1 MTGMTHYQREQG
13 AGMNKAIVVGG
24 GISGLATAFLLRKK
38 AGEAGIELDVTLLEK
53 EERVGGKIWSI
64 KEEGYL
70 CEWGPNG
77 FLDSKPQTLDLCR
90 DLGAS
95 ERLLRSNDNARKR
108 FIYTGGAL
116 NRLPENGP
124 MFLKSGLIS
133 WPGKF
138 RLALEPFIPKRDD
151 GADETLASFGRRRL
165 GEEALQ
171 KLIAPMVS
179 GIFAGDPETMS
190 LVSCFPRIAELERE
204 YGSLVKAMIKL
215 AKKKQQEAAQ
225 GKAVSSAAGPGGVL
239 TSFRGGIQELTDIL
253 AEQLGSESIV
263 TGQTVTALARGG
275 SAPWRLRTDTIDID
289 ADVVVLASPA
299 HATASIVSGVDAA
312 MAQVLGEIPYAS
324 MTVVCFGYERE
335 RIAHDLNG
343 FGYLIPKEEGMNT
356 LGTLW
361 DSSIF
366 ENRAPAGK
374 VLLRSMLG
382 GACFPGHVNLSDAEV
397 QQRVR
402 GDLQV
407 TMGITAEPSFVSIF
421 RHPQAIPQY
430 TVGHAK
436 RLAALEE
443 RTAAHPGLFLT
454 GNSYRGIGLND
465 CAAAANRTA
474 DEAVSHLKAR

>member
-1 MTGMTHYQREQG
+1 M
-13 AGMNKAIVVGG
+13 KKVIVVGG

-38 AGEAGIELDVTLLEK
+38 GGEAGIDLDVTLLEK

-95 ERLLRSNDNARKR
+95 ARLLRSNDNARKR
-108 FIYTGGAL
+108 CLYTGGAL
-116 NRLPENGP
+116 NRLPENVP
-124 MFLKSGLIS
+124 MFLKSRLIS
-133 WPGKF
+133 WPGKL
-138 RLALEPFIPKRDD
+138 RLAMEPFIPKRTD

-171 KLIAPMVS
+171 KLISPMVS
-179 GIFAGDPETMS
+179 GIFAGNPETMS
-190 LVSCFPRIAELERE
+190 LRSCFPRIAELEDE
-204 YGSLVKAMIKL
+204 YGSLIRAMIKL
-215 AKKKQQEAAQ
+215 AKKKKQETAQ

-239 TSFRGGIQELTDIL
+239 TSFRWGIQELTDIL
-253 AEQLGSESIV
+253 AEQLGAESIV
-263 TGQTVTALARGG
+263 TGQTVTGLTTGG
-275 SAPWRLRTDTIDID
+275 SAPWRLRTATVDID

-299 HATASIVSGVDAA
+299 HATAGIISGVDPA

-335 RIAHDLNG
+335 RIACDLNG
-343 FGYLIPKEEGMNT
+343 FGYLIPKGEGMNT

-366 ENRAPAGK
+366 ENRAPEGK

-382 GACFPGHVNLSDAEV
+382 GACFPDYVNLSDAEV
-397 QQRVR
+397 MQRVR
-402 GDLQV
+402 GDLQAI
-407 TMGITAEPSFVSIF
+407 MGITAEPSFVTIF

-436 RLAALEE
+436 RLTALQE
-443 RTAAHPGLFLT
+443 RAPAHPGLFLT

-474 DEAVSHLKAR
+474 EEVVAHLKTR